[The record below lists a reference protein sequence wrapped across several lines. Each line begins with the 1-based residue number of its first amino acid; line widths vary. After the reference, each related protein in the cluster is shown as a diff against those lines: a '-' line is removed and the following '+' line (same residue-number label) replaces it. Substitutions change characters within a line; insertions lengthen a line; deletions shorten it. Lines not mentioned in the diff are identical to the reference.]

1 MDVKKGIF
9 NIKSE
14 ETLGEERG
22 GNEGESRFNEIS
34 GGLYQEFEVFKI
46 NKYKIKKKRILG
58 IDMYYIYNNLPKK
71 SNSAIMNMLFKE
83 TKNPIRKIENIKE
96 CTAIGENGFSID
108 IKDENRDEIKK
119 LNYEVKSSDIRDEI
133 VDKINFL
140 IDFHKNNK

>member
-1 MDVKKGIF
+1 
-9 NIKSE
+9 
-14 ETLGEERG
+14 
-22 GNEGESRFNEIS
+22 
-34 GGLYQEFEVFKI
+34 
-46 NKYKIKKKRILG
+46 
-58 IDMYYIYNNLPKK
+58 MYYLYNNLPKK